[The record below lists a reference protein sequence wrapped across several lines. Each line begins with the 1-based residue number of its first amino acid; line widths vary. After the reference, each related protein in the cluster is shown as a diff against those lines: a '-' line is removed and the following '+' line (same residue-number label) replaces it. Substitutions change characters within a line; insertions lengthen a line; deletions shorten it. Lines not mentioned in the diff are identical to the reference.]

1 MHPTPVCPW
10 PLPLIKN
17 NTQLQLCQVQGHFA
31 DGQGYA
37 AFKFNET
44 MNRSFAKLD
53 MQSIEEEASKEWWLM
68 Y

>member
-1 MHPTPVCPW
+1 M
-10 PLPLIKN
+10 PLAPPPDPQ
-17 NTQLQLCQVQGHFA
+17 QLQLCQVQGHFA